1 MDKNQ
6 MIPSEITSAIAQA
19 TNPNVLVNQGDGI
32 QIQQNHGPINVNVN
46 GSELTELLSRM
57 FGCRP
62 TGNFV
67 THAVEWASLSR
78 THYCLFVLENED
90 YSDGVFSIAKDRALQ
105 KHTPKG
111 IRDKYRMLNPVNI
124 DELRRMPCI
133 FAKRNMHYK
142 RTEPHHPAL
151 VGRISNAVP
160 QGEVI
165 KIYFSGFQAFPQQ
178 ILNQNT
184 TLLHMASAPLRNE
197 LDVEHWAIKQCNLI
211 DAFVAMNIEIK

>member
-133 FAKRNMHYK
+133 FAKRNMYYK

-151 VGRISNAVP
+151 VGRIS
-160 QGEVI
+160 
-165 KIYFSGFQAFPQQ
+165 K
-178 ILNQNT
+178 
-184 TLLHMASAPLRNE
+184 
-197 LDVEHWAIKQCNLI
+197 
-211 DAFVAMNIEIK
+211 

>member
-133 FAKRNMHYK
+133 FAKRNMYYK

-165 KIYFSGFQAFPQQ
+165 KIYFSGFQAFSQQ

-184 TLLHMASAPLRNE
+184 ALLHMASAPLRNE
-197 LDVEHWAIKQCNLI
+197 LDVEHWAIKECNLI